1 MNGLKHI
8 NVRLTSLVVAAIFAL
23 SAMAPVDSPPK
34 SLVNTLRDGIDG
46 ILSPKVQLG
55 DWQVKLPVGSHA
67 EGLDLNEAAAL
78 FTQHAVGSPALSTMS
93 PGDITACQELR
104 NDSAP
109 TASVMI
115 CRASGGVESAT
126 SGLEQAQQSLI
137 VRAESAQQSVVAR
150 TGLNPFWLG
159 GSNVI
164 GADLQELAGPGRI
177 VGEMVRPFELGPLTA
192 FGFCFETAGT
202 AEWYGYGNAGTD
214 LLFLWA
220 AGTTCDELWPVVL
233 GFGTE
238 AP

>member
-1 MNGLKHI
+1 MNILQRI
-8 NVRLTSLVVAAIFAL
+8 NVKLTGLVVAALLAL
-23 SAMAPVDSPPK
+23 SAMAPIDTPPK
-34 SLVNTLRDGIDG
+34 VLLNTLLAGIDG

-55 DWQVKLPVGSHA
+55 DWQAQLPVGSHA
-67 EGLDLNEAAAL
+67 DGLDLNEAEAL
-78 FTQHAVGSPALSTMS
+78 FAQHAAGSPALSTMA
-93 PGDITACQELR
+93 PGVFTECQQLR
-104 NDSAP
+104 NDAVP

-126 SGLEQAQQSLI
+126 SGIEQAQQSLI
-137 VRAESAQQSVVAR
+137 ARAESAQQSIVAR

-164 GADLQELAGPGRI
+164 GADLQALAGPDRI

-192 FGFCFETAGT
+192 FGFCFETANT
-202 AEWYGYGNAGTD
+202 AEWYGFGNADTD

-220 AGTTCDELWPVVL
+220 AGTSCDELWPVVL
-233 GFGTE
+233 GYGTE